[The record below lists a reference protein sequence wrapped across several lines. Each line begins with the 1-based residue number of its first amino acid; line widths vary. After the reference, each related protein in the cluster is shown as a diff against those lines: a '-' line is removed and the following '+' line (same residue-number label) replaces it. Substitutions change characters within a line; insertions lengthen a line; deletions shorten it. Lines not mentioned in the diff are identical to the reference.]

1 MSEFAPSQQISANWA
16 LLPDGWH
23 QHVSIQIDQDGVITA
38 IAPAIDA
45 NRVDLLIP
53 GMINVHSHAFQR
65 GLAGRTHRFSKPG
78 DDFWSWR
85 TLMYSAADEMTPVT
99 QQSAGVRVFEEFL
112 RNGYTTVCEFHY
124 THGAID
130 RSNAEIPALMCDA
143 LLRASGEVGIRFLLL
158 PVLYQQAGF
167 GDQPSSQDQRSFVL
181 DTPVYLGL
189 IDHLRAEMDLST
201 LQSIGYAPHS
211 LRAVGY
217 DALKDLLDHRRETAP
232 GSPVH
237 IHVAEQAREI
247 NECMLATGKRP
258 VEWLLESMEVDQSWC
273 LIHATHISNSEMTGI
288 IQSGATVGLCPTTEA
303 DLGDGH
309 FPFEKYVGLSGS
321 WAIGSDSNTSVSP
334 VEEVRLLDYTSRL
347 LQRRRNVFQFDGSL
361 GSGTR
366 LYQHACEGGRL
377 ASGLP
382 VGRIEPESHADF
394 VALSTSHA
402 LTEGLSADEV
412 LNSYIYA
419 GGGDLI
425 DQVFV
430 AGNPQL

>member
-1 MSEFAPSQQISANWA
+1 YE
-16 LLPDGWH
+16 
-23 QHVSIQIDQDGVITA
+23 
-38 IAPAIDA
+38 
-45 NRVDLLIP
+45 
-53 GMINVHSHAFQR
+53 
-65 GLAGRTHRFSKPG
+65 
-78 DDFWSWR
+78 
-85 TLMYSAADEMTPVT
+85 
-99 QQSAGVRVFEEFL
+99 
-112 RNGYTTVCEFHY
+112 
-124 THGAID
+124 
-130 RSNAEIPALMCDA
+130 
-143 LLRASGEVGIRFLLL
+143 
-158 PVLYQQAGF
+158 
-167 GDQPSSQDQRSFVL
+167 
-181 DTPVYLGL
+181 
-189 IDHLRAEMDLST
+189 
-201 LQSIGYAPHS
+201 
-211 LRAVGY
+211 
-217 DALKDLLDHRRETAP
+217 ALKDLLDHRRETAP
-232 GSPVH
+232 DSPVH

-258 VEWLLESMEVDQSWC
+258 VEWLLDSMDVDQSWC
-273 LIHATHISNSEMTGI
+273 LIHATHISDSEMSGI
-288 IQSGATVGLCPTTEA
+288 VQSGATVGLCPTTEA

-366 LYQHACEGGRL
+366 LYQRACEGGRL
-377 ASGLP
+377 ASALP

-402 LTEGLSADEV
+402 LTDGLSADEV

-419 GGGDLI
+419 GGRDLI